1 MRFPSPPWLAAA
13 IVAAAGFVTAAAAQE
28 PAPRSPIVRET
39 VTRVVTDPTTY
50 VLPLTVYA
58 ARRLD
63 WDSSQAL
70 FGHGYLE
77 ANASFTVS
85 GRPNDRPIS
94 HTAGKRLILRESL
107 GLFAWSA
114 GNNAASAVVEH
125 RLIERM
131 PARRRLIRAVGWA
144 ERVAFTAYW
153 THHLSARH
161 FRQWRANER
170 LAGGLDAP

>member
-70 FGHGYLE
+70 FRHG
-77 ANASFTVS
+77 
-85 GRPNDRPIS
+85 
-94 HTAGKRLILRESL
+94 
-107 GLFAWSA
+107 
-114 GNNAASAVVEH
+114 
-125 RLIERM
+125 
-131 PARRRLIRAVGWA
+131 
-144 ERVAFTAYW
+144 
-153 THHLSARH
+153 
-161 FRQWRANER
+161 
-170 LAGGLDAP
+170 